1 MKKTTAKVRPVNFKK
16 DIHNLLK
23 FQSTITGETLTDI
36 AERAFMES
44 LPEDILKQY
53 IALFGLSE
61 DSEILKYI
69 DKDGYKNEA
78 AKINSQITESVKE
91 EKSETEEILEEKK
104 EVIKETPTEEIH
116 SETSDIATTS
126 EDELEI
132 DDELSCYF

>member
-1 MKKTTAKVRPVNFKK
+1 MKKTNLKVKPINFKN
-16 DIHNLLK
+16 DIHSLIK
-23 FQSTITGETLTDI
+23 FQSTLTGETLTDI
-36 AERAFMES
+36 VEKAFMNS
-44 LPEDILKQY
+44 IPEDILKQY

-69 DKDGYKNEA
+69 DKDDYKNEIS
-78 AKINSQITESVKE
+78 KINYQITESVKE